1 MLQNQRL
8 LVDRC
13 VAAASVSNCL
23 ITCWGETIGTR
34 TFVARSG
41 LGINASGQLVWVAGE
56 QLSPAGLATAL
67 IGGGAVRAIELDINP
82 DWVAGYLYVHHPS
95 GPSPVPVVPGQLG
108 ISGELLEPYSR
119 DFLAIVAN

>member
-23 ITCWGETIGTR
+23 ITCCGEAIGSR

-41 LGINASGQLVWVAGE
+41 LGINASGQLVWAAGE
-56 QLSPAGLATAL
+56 QLSPAQLA
-67 IGGGAVRAIELDINP
+67 D
-82 DWVAGYLYVHHPS
+82 
-95 GPSPVPVVPGQLG
+95 QLLTPTTVTSSR
-108 ISGELLEPYSR
+108 SGEVR
-119 DFLAIVAN
+119 DGRLKCRLTRHAD